1 MSYSQLILRDSAE
14 IVWPLDDITSS
25 SSASKPINFFNNNLY
40 SYSASINIDN
50 TNLVGIPIIFGGG
63 TALSFTASSIGMS
76 IPAIGRFSELYENK
90 DSVISFWFQ
99 SNSLFHEEYPI
110 FKKRGSDKIGLFI
123 KDNYLIFKYGTSS
136 SYYQVTADLSDFN
149 EPHHLIISK
158 TSGGLY
164 LIIDGRSYSS
174 FQEFVELIP
183 DNNHLANNYI
193 DFYGPPSGAWII
205 DSVALY
211 PNALN
216 EQTAK
221 RHYVYGLGKNV
232 SDDVFYSRGGN
243 LYNFSTIVTERF
255 ADINWEYPDEW
266 SISDLVDLYVDS
278 VGIRSL
284 SFPSPKLHSVDNLL
298 DKSNNS
304 IKFSVSSS
312 ATQASYIEI
321 NQLNNKIGGGEYPFF
336 IKIKLDGPL
345 PDQYLSQR
353 LMSYGKFPDN
363 EIVKFDLFND
373 AGQYK
378 IKVSTIS
385 SASNSFNINDLNS
398 SIYVGMNFTGFT
410 SMYFCE
416 EGQQIQTASFSYQD
430 ESGFGLDPLMS
441 YFPPDSDMVIRI
453 ASSLNYNESSFTSNV
468 YDIEQF
474 AGTVERF
481 LITQPEF
488 AASANYSYLE
498 DYRTPKYEFQYNS
511 VESRFKLRSYGYGE
525 FNVHSMAISESLDDS
540 TQIIGANI
548 VKIGYPDIQ
557 SSSQVFFYATL
568 IDYDGTVIEPRTRL
582 SQNNYLGFLNNT
594 NLFNKYIK
602 FDFEIFGDDITY
614 YPPRIKSF
622 QMQTFK
628 SKNDSTI
635 IRDSSGP
642 DYTLYPTS
650 SSLVYLPEIRYTPT
664 AYITDIS
671 GIKLNKTIAD
681 FTENIMPKPLDP
693 RTIEGLNLWLDARFI
708 NGLGKQNPDD
718 DSRVLVWSDLSD
730 NFNNAIASVA
740 PIFRTQSLN
749 NLRMNQLNGA
759 DTNNLSFIIA
769 ENAGIEASAEGAVSG
784 DRGIKVTPN
793 GVSTNS
799 YIDVSFNTASIGTF
813 ANQTYTVVGSIKLTK
828 PQTASALHH
837 NARKIIIN
845 NVDGGVENFTASSIA
860 ATNTRGVYSLS
871 AVFTTSASTTRS
883 IIRFYNGSYDSADPV
898 YWDNLGVYP
907 VTSGSYVSQWIQPLT
922 LNDFPT
928 IKFDGSTTFM
938 QSSAST
944 AATNS
949 LYIVARNFGESILL
963 QSTTASILYSNS
975 ASYFASYGSPQSY
988 SLSDNKFK
996 LFSILNNGTSASV
1009 FINGNFRGTKN
1020 TGSLNIDKLFIGK
1033 QLRGDISSVVLY
1045 EGINSIKDRERIEQW
1060 LNESFPMY

>member
-1 MSYSQLILRDSAE
+1 
-14 IVWPLDDITSS
+14 
-25 SSASKPINFFNNNLY
+25 
-40 SYSASINIDN
+40 
-50 TNLVGIPIIFGGG
+50 
-63 TALSFTASSIGMS
+63 
-76 IPAIGRFSELYENK
+76 
-90 DSVISFWFQ
+90 
-99 SNSLFHEEYPI
+99 
-110 FKKRGSDKIGLFI
+110 
-123 KDNYLIFKYGTSS
+123 
-136 SYYQVTADLSDFN
+136 
-149 EPHHLIISK
+149 
-158 TSGGLY
+158 
-164 LIIDGRSYSS
+164 
-174 FQEFVELIP
+174 
-183 DNNHLANNYI
+183 
-193 DFYGPPSGAWII
+193 
-205 DSVALY
+205 
-211 PNALN
+211 
-216 EQTAK
+216 
-221 RHYVYGLGKNV
+221 
-232 SDDVFYSRGGN
+232 
-243 LYNFSTIVTERF
+243 
-255 ADINWEYPDEW
+255 
-266 SISDLVDLYVDS
+266 
-278 VGIRSL
+278 
-284 SFPSPKLHSVDNLL
+284 
-298 DKSNNS
+298 
-304 IKFSVSSS
+304 
-312 ATQASYIEI
+312 
-321 NQLNNKIGGGEYPFF
+321 
-336 IKIKLDGPL
+336 
-345 PDQYLSQR
+345 
-353 LMSYGKFPDN
+353 
-363 EIVKFDLFND
+363 
-373 AGQYK
+373 
-378 IKVSTIS
+378 
-385 SASNSFNINDLNS
+385 
-398 SIYVGMNFTGFT
+398 
-410 SMYFCE
+410 
-416 EGQQIQTASFSYQD
+416 
-430 ESGFGLDPLMS
+430 
-441 YFPPDSDMVIRI
+441 MVIRI

-488 AASANYSYLE
+488 VASANYSYLE
-498 DYRTPKYEFQYNS
+498 NYRTPRYEFQYDS
-511 VESRFKLRSYGYGE
+511 VESRFKLRTYGSGE
-525 FNVHSMAISESLDDS
+525 FDVHSMTISESLDDS

-602 FDFEIFGDDITY
+602 FEFEIFGDDITY

-628 SKNDSTI
+628 SKNNSAI

-650 SSLVYLPEIRYTPT
+650 SSIVYLPEIRYTPT

-671 GIKLNKTIAD
+671 GLKLNKTIVD

-693 RTIEGLNLWLDARFI
+693 RTIEGLKLWLDARFI
-708 NGLGKQNPDD
+708 NGLGKENPDD
-718 DSRVLVWSDLSD
+718 DSRVSSWSDLSD
-730 NFNNAIASVA
+730 NFNNAIGAPA

-759 DTNNLSFIIA
+759 DTDNLSFIIA
-769 ENAGIEASAEGAVSG
+769 ENSGIEASAEGSVSG

-793 GVSTNS
+793 GSSTNS
-799 YIDVSFNTASIGTF
+799 YIDVSFNSASIGTF

-828 PQTASALHH
+828 PQTASALHQ

-845 NVDGGVENFTASSIA
+845 NVNGGVENFTASSMA

-907 VTSGSYVSQWIQPLT
+907 VTSGSYVSQWIEPLT

-938 QSSAST
+938 QSSASIT
-944 AATNS
+944 APNS
-949 LYIVARNFGESILL
+949 LYIVARNFGDSILL

-975 ASYFASYGSPQSY
+975 ASYFVSYGSAQNY

-1009 FINGNFRGTKN
+1009 FINGNFVSTKN
-1020 TGSLNIDKLFIGK
+1020 TGSLSIDKLFIGR
-1033 QLRGDISSVVLY
+1033 QLRGDISAVILY
-1045 EGINSIKDRERIEQW
+1045 KGINSIKDRERIERW